1 MQYLVYRSTALVAPG
16 AARYASI
23 LRSSMRNNARA
34 GLTGYLHYEEGEFLQ
49 YVEGPAEPLSALWAR
64 LARDPR
70 HRDILLLASGAV
82 TERRFEDWRMGV
94 SDPTVLSLST
104 FLRDVDH
111 PQGRPGADGAEAIYF
126 LLSVCQ
132 RIELGLA
139 DPPRPRR
146 GGPRP
151 QLSPVSSVV
160 PPSASASAS
169 L

>member
-1 MQYLVYRSTALVAPG
+1 MHYLVYRSTALVSPG
-16 AARYASI
+16 SFRYGGI
-23 LRSSMRNNARA
+23 LHTSVRNNAET
-34 GLTGYLHYEEGEFLQ
+34 GITGYLHYEEGEFLQ
-49 YVEGPAEPLSALWAR
+49 YIEGPDAAISALWAR

-70 HRDILLLASGAV
+70 HRDILLLASGALAR
-82 TERRFEDWRMGV
+82 RRFEDWRMGM
-94 SDPTVLSLST
+94 SDPTVLSLAT

-111 PQGRPGADGAEAIYF
+111 PQCRPGPDGAEAIYF

-139 DPPRPRR
+139 DPPRPRQ